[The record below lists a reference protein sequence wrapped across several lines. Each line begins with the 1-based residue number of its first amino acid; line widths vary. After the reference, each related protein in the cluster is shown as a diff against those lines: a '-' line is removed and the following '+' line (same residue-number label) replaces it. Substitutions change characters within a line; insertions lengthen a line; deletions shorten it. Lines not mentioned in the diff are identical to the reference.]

1 MYNVILVTLDA
12 TPTDRIIIDHIKELA
27 GLLGSRVYLLHVA
40 TGVPAQWHGAAAA
53 GEEIDDDR
61 AYLNEIQAE
70 FAAAGVAAET
80 VLAFGDPSKEIV
92 EWVQEHDC
100 DLVAMSTHGHQFVAD
115 LLLGTTAIKVQHHVS
130 VPVLL
135 IRAR

>member
-12 TPTDRIIIDHIKELA
+12 SPTDRIIIDHIKELA
-27 GLLGSRVYLLHVA
+27 GILGSRVFLLHVA
-40 TGVPAQWHGAAAA
+40 TGVPAQWHGADAA
-53 GEEIDDDR
+53 GEEIEDDR
-61 AYLNEIQAE
+61 AYLNEVQAE

-80 VLAFGDPSKEIV
+80 VLAFGEPSKEII
-92 EWVQEHDC
+92 EWVREHEC